1 MTGDPHQVSRI
12 RLVPGPHA
20 DVLDDR
26 ARATI
31 IAAAEATAERTGVEL
46 RSATFDD
53 EGLLLDVEGP
63 MLVAFGLAAE
73 VRRATDRWH
82 REHAGLPLWMAP
94 EPPGDQST
102 DHPTDD
108 AAGDPDDEIGP

>member
-1 MTGDPHQVSRI
+1 MTSDPHEVSRI
-12 RLVPGPHA
+12 RLVTGPHA
-20 DVLDDR
+20 DALDDR
-26 ARATI
+26 SRSTI

-46 RSATFDD
+46 RAATFD
-53 EGLLLDVEGP
+53 EQGLLLEVAGP

-94 EPPGDQST
+94 DDPGDGT
-102 DHPTDD
+102 E
-108 AAGDPDDEIGP
+108 A

>member
-1 MTGDPHQVSRI
+1 MTGDPRQVSRI

-26 ARATI
+26 ARDTI
-31 IAAAEATAERTGVEL
+31 VAAAEATAERTGVDL

-53 EGLLLDVEGP
+53 EGLLLEVEGP

-94 EPPGDQST
+94 EPPSRPSDGDP
-102 DHPTDD
+102 D
-108 AAGDPDDEIGP
+108 GGPDDEIGP